1 MELAIDHDRGR
12 KGAIAEAVDRLEG
25 DLAIGGGGAVFDG
38 EARPQT
44 VEQRFAAHRLAGF
57 GAADLEDMPARRRL
71 AEVLIEVDDA
81 NDLGAGEVEGL
92 GDDGDAARID
102 IAEFVEE
109 SVEDWEE
116 GAGHVLVFANE
127 MEGAGVI
134 PG

>member
-1 MELAIDHDRGR
+1 MELAIHHDRGGE
-12 KGAIAEAVDRLEG
+12 GAISEAVDRFEG
-25 DLAIGGGGAVFDG
+25 DRAIGC
-38 EARPQT
+38 
-44 VEQRFAAHRLAGF
+44 RLAGF
-57 GAADLEDMPARRRL
+57 DSEASLEVVEERFATHRLARLGPADLEDVAAGRGL
-71 AEVLIEVDDA
+71 AEVVVEVDDSD
-81 NDLGAGEVEGL
+81 DLCAGEVEGL

-102 IAEFVEE
+102 IAELVEE